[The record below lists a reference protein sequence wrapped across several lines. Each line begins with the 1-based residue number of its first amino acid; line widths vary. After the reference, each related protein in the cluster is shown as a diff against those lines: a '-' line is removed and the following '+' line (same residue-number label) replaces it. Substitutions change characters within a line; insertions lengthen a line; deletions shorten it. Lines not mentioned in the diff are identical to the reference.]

1 MLRIV
6 LAWICLCSAVA
17 AGNVPDCGLYAYRV
31 EIVRVIDGDTIVAD
45 IDLGFDV
52 WLRKEHLRL
61 FEIQSEERNE
71 KGFLAAKLALEQRL
85 AGQDVYICTVKSARS
100 EAEKTGSFGRYL
112 ATVYVN
118 GENVNEWLVREGHA
132 TRYED

>member
-71 KGFLAAKLALEQRL
+71 EGFLAAKMGLEQRL
-85 AGQDVYICTVKSARS
+85 AGQEVYICTVKSARS
-100 EAEKTGSFGRYL
+100 DSEKTGSFGRYL